1 MAVPTT
7 HEGTSGRVVGVLC
20 GVVWIATGAICIGL
34 FLLDGGPARSV
45 LGLLGVV
52 FSVLGLLHVRSAVLE
67 SEYSITFRE
76 GP

>member
-1 MAVPTT
+1 MPTT
-7 HEGTSGRVVGVLC
+7 HEGMSGRVVGVLW

-34 FLLDGGPARSV
+34 FLLEGGLARSV

-52 FSVLGLLHVRSAVLE
+52 FSVAGLLHVRSAVLE